1 MMSSLQFDSASIQNI
16 LIALVVICAVVYGYI
31 ELRKMH
37 AKINSLE
44 TKVKKMMSLGP
55 PVMRPPDNQSLSEVS
70 APKPELS
77 PEKPQPGTEIS
88 QQNDIEEISID
99 IESGNPIEELEEIP
113 NEIEIIQ
120 DTNEKEVTTDAADI
134 VDIQKNLIDEL
145 SNSSMMN
152 GLFIAVETTGSG
164 IVEDIV
170 EGPVQEKS
178 TLSIE
183 ELPVEELPVE
193 EPLVEEV
200 KEDNEEIVMDKL
212 EQLRGGEDDVII
224 PKNTDDISFT
234 GDISFK
240 ASDPVAEGG
249 YEEYTIR
256 ELKDILTD
264 MDLPTSGNKS
274 KLIQRI
280 VSNKK

>member
-1 MMSSLQFDSASIQNI
+1 MSSLQFDSASIQNI

-77 PEKPQPGTEIS
+77 PEKPSGAEIS
-88 QQNDIEEISID
+88 QQNDIEEISNEID
-99 IESGNPIEELEEIP
+99 IETGNPVEEFEEIP

-120 DTNEKEVTTDAADI
+120 DTNEKEVTTDTTDI

-164 IVEDIV
+164 VVEDIV
-170 EGPVQEKS
+170 EGPIQEKS

-183 ELPVEELPVE
+183 ELPVEELP
-193 EPLVEEV
+193 VEEV

>member
-99 IESGNPIEELEEIP
+99 IETGNPIEEFEEIP

-120 DTNEKEVTTDAADI
+120 ETNDTEVTTDATDI

-170 EGPVQEKS
+170 ECPVQEKS
-178 TLSIE
+178 TLSI
-183 ELPVEELPVE
+183 EELPVE